1 MTENFDFEIVPSTR
15 GGLANKPQ
23 QGSGLDKLASAA
35 ADNFGRI
42 LDVATTVV
50 EIQKMQVQ
58 ADAYIG
64 TLRENRLML
73 EQETEAYVK
82 KLNAEKTV
90 LYSSAQTPPAA
101 PLFFSALQHMLLI
114 LSLGMAMPV
123 SIARAA
129 GLDVNLSSSLLAA
142 ALFTMGLTG
151 ILQTL
156 PSRFVG
162 SGFQSLSVADS
173 AALSACILAAEIGGV
188 PLVLG
193 MTIFS
198 GVLRFVLG

>member
-82 KLNAEKTV
+82 KLNAETDATV
-90 LYSSAQTPPAA
+90 NKVEVIRRMMHDYYTSGTTKLSGDE
-101 PLFFSALQHMLLI
+101 FSKIISDVLDHMGNI
-114 LSLGMAMPV
+114 
-123 SIARAA
+123 
-129 GLDVNLSSSLLAA
+129 
-142 ALFTMGLTG
+142 
-151 ILQTL
+151 
-156 PSRFVG
+156 
-162 SGFQSLSVADS
+162 
-173 AALSACILAAEIGGV
+173 
-188 PLVLG
+188 
-193 MTIFS
+193 
-198 GVLRFVLG
+198 